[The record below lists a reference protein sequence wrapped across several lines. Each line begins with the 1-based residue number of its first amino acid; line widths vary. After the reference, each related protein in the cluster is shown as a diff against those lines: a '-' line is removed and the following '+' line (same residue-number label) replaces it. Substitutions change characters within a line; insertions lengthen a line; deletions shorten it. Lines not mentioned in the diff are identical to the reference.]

1 MKPSEIFEGENSSLR
16 KAYDRAVEPMKEPF
30 KGRSWREGYMA
41 GIGAKANVMTFEFS
55 PKDYVL
61 CKSDDEMLGE
71 YTLNYLIDR
80 SEKGKDPDIGMP
92 KIYLSEYEAEK
103 CRKIGFLELN
113 SI

>member
-16 KAYDRAVEPMKEPF
+16 KAYDRAVEPINNSGLRCDTCNTKRLSVR
-30 KGRSWREGYMA
+30 K
-41 GIGAKANVMTFEFS
+41 MTFEFS
-55 PKDYVL
+55 PKDFVL
-61 CKSDDEMLGE
+61 CKSDDEMLGD

-92 KIYLSEYEAEK
+92 KIYISEYEAEK
-103 CRKIGFLELN
+103 CRKMGFLELN